1 MMERV
6 IAKLYQ
12 AQTIGFIKFKIH
24 NNVKIEWIVILFVIY
39 HFAAPFLFCII
50 LYL

>member
-1 MMERV
+1 MESATVLANVPVGATIDMMERV

-24 NNVKIEWIVILFVIY
+24 SNVKIV
-39 HFAAPFLFCII
+39 
-50 LYL
+50 